1 MELHPT
7 DEGFALYKEKTQIG
21 FCALTPAAKGAAITA
36 FGIEPQWRRKGY
48 GSYLL
53 KEALRAYAGYDRE
66 KATVFTAPLPADA
79 AELAFWQSSALR
91 QKAGSWCAAAR
102 RT

>member
-1 MELHPT
+1 MELHRT

-66 KATVFTAPLPADA
+66 KATVFTAPLPPHLGTNWGTARSTFSVRT
-79 AELAFWQSSALR
+79 AE
-91 QKAGSWCAAAR
+91 
-102 RT
+102 